1 MPSNRDVPIDA
12 PIENRNGKKRF
23 AISGIVY
30 YTVSIQGDTS
40 LDWTG
45 SELGDHAI

>member
-1 MPSNRDVPIDA
+1 MSSNRDI
-12 PIENRNGKKRF
+12 PIEGAPKEASNRSGKKRF

-40 LDWTG
+40 LN
-45 SELGDHAI
+45 

>member
-1 MPSNRDVPIDA
+1 MSSNRDVPIEGAPIAA
-12 PIENRNGKKRF
+12 PIENRSIENRSGKKRF

-40 LDWTG
+40 LN
-45 SELGDHAI
+45 

>member
-1 MPSNRDVPIDA
+1 MSSNRDVPIEGAPIDA
-12 PIENRNGKKRF
+12 PIENRSGKKRF

-40 LDWTG
+40 LN
-45 SELGDHAI
+45 

>member
-1 MPSNRDVPIDA
+1 MPSNRDVPIEGAPIAA
-12 PIENRNGKKRF
+12 PIENRSGKKRF

-40 LDWTG
+40 LN
-45 SELGDHAI
+45 

>member
-30 YTVSIQGDTS
+30 YTVSIQGE
-40 LDWTG
+40 LTG
-45 SELGDHAI
+45 SELEDHVI